1 MGEPCHEAVLPVHGD
16 HDLLCIRSQSP
27 DDGVGL
33 SVTGVGDKEIH
44 GLRQFYQRGRKLSR
58 APEDGLPP

>member
-1 MGEPCHEAVLPVHGD
+1 MGESGREAIFSVHGD
-16 HDLLCIRSQSP
+16 DDLLSMGSKSP
-27 DDGVGL
+27 DDSVRLG
-33 SVTGVGDKEIH
+33 VTGVGDKEIH